1 MIETLK
7 FENGEIYSMIIRSD
21 YSIKNNINFITNEDD
36 DFQLGFMHRSKG
48 YNIEPHY
55 HLKNNRSIT
64 SCSEVLLIKSG
75 KIKVNFY
82 DKKLKFVKSIILK
95 KNNIA
100 LLIEGAHGFKVN
112 KNCNFIEIKQGP
124 FLINK
129 DKKLI

>member
-1 MIETLK
+1 MRKIIIDKKLCAI
-7 FENGEIYSMIIRSD
+7 IYSDRDLKMKKGVKFLTAPSLNLQIGTMSHKKNHEIKPHLHKDFLRKIYKTTEILII
-21 YSIKNNINFITNEDD
+21 N
-36 DFQLGFMHRSKG
+36 
-48 YNIEPHY
+48 
-55 HLKNNRSIT
+55 
-64 SCSEVLLIKSG
+64 SG
-75 KIKVNFY
+75 ELKVNFY
-82 DKKLKFVKSIILK
+82 DKKLKFVKSIVLK